1 MTPMSDITR
10 PFRQGVYIAGVAETP
25 LGEVRD
31 HSELSMVAVATQ
43 EALSETGLTLR
54 DVDGIFVNYMGEE
67 GSVQVGEYLGIRPRY
82 ADSTDLGGA
91 AFEAFTH
98 HAMLAVAAGRC
109 EVALV
114 AYASRQRT
122 RRGRSMVRARDPASL
137 SAQFEVPYGLPT
149 PIGHYALMA
158 ARHMHEYGTTSDQ
171 LAEIAV
177 AARRWAALNPK
188 AWSRDPL
195 SISDVVSSR
204 MISDPLH
211 RLDCCLV
218 TDGGGA
224 LIITGADRARDAR
237 KRPIRVLG
245 AGESHTHWH
254 IAQMSDLTVSAGV
267 VSGREAFGM
276 AGISPADVDVLEP
289 YDSFTI
295 TVLLA
300 LEDLGFCAK
309 GEGGA
314 FVQDGRLGPGGTL
327 PALTSGGGLSYNH
340 PGALGLLLL
349 VEAVRQLRGE
359 AGERQ
364 VPDAQIGVAHGVGG
378 MMSTAGTVVL
388 ARD

>member
-1 MTPMSDITR
+1 MSLRTP
-10 PFRQGVYIAGVAETP
+10 PVYIAGVAETP
-25 LGEVRD
+25 LGEVWD
-31 HSELSMVAVATQ
+31 QTELSMVALAAREAVA
-43 EALSETGLTLR
+43 EAGMTLR

-67 GSVQVGEYLGIRPRY
+67 GSVQVGEYLGIQPRY
-82 ADSTDLGGA
+82 ADSSDLGGA
-91 AFEAFTH
+91 AFEAFIH

-122 RRGRSMVRARDPASL
+122 RRGRTMVRARDGSSLAS
-137 SAQFEVPYGLPT
+137 QFEVPYGLPS
-149 PIGHYALMA
+149 PIGLYALIA
-158 ARHMHEYGTTSDQ
+158 ARHMHQYGTTPEQ
-171 LAEIAV
+171 LAAIAV
-177 AARRWAALNPK
+177 AARQWARLNPK

-195 SISDVVSSR
+195 TVQDVLASR

-224 LIITGADRARDAR
+224 VIVTTAARARNAA
-237 KRPIRVLG
+237 KRAVRVLG

-254 IAQMSDLTVSAGV
+254 ISQMPDLTISAGR
-267 VSGREAFGM
+267 VSGKQAFEM
-276 AGISPADVDVLEP
+276 AGITPADVDVLEP

-295 TVLLA
+295 TVLMA

-309 GEGGA
+309 GDGGR
-314 FVQDGRLGPGGTL
+314 FVEHNRLGPGGDL

-359 AGERQ
+359 AGDRQ
-364 VPDAQIGVAHGVGG
+364 VKEAKIAVAHGVGG
-378 MMSTAGTVVL
+378 FFSTAGTVVL
-388 ARD
+388 ARE